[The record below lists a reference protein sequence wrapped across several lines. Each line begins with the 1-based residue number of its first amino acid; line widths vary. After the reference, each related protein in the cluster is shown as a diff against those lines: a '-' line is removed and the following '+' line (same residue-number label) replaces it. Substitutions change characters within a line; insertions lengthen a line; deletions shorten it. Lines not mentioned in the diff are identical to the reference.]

1 MHLLN
6 SIHIKQQKE
15 LYNNKIIGG
24 YEISIGWPKK
34 YIEKIKDYE
43 YELKQKEEEEEQEEE
58 ENTIF
63 YSVCYIF
70 IIYFIYYFL

>member
-1 MHLLN
+1 M
-6 SIHIKQQKE
+6 
-15 LYNNKIIGG
+15 
-24 YEISIGWPKK
+24 
-34 YIEKIKDYE
+34 EKIKDYE

-70 IIYFIYYFL
+70 IIYSIYYFYNIGLCWEY